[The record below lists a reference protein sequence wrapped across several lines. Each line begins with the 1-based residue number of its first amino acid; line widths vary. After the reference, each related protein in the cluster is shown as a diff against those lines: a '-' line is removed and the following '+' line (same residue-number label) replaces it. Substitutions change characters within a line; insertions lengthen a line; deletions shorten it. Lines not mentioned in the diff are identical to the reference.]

1 MLTKEMEPF
10 NELRRL
16 TRETSA
22 DHAWPMV
29 NHPSCSLLTATLLL
43 GSLPGADPVIV
54 PTAAG
59 SIQYS
64 LDTAAYAM
72 PGTWDP
78 GQPQAKDIQVMGVV
92 AGHVLVQLPVA
103 ERAGLHLERLSR
115 LSAAGPKTCYA
126 VLRESP
132 AALPNIVTHQVNL
145 RLQPGRDPD
154 HILARTG
161 SVVASAHTFL
171 PNTWRIVADAQH
183 DPLAAVH
190 LAQQLSHKDG
200 VVFAEPILMAALQ
213 LKGDPSGSP
222 LYGPGSGSIPSAQWH
237 LNPALGGN
245 HLNVRS
251 VWDFVTGANLGA
263 GVVLNLVDDGVGAH
277 PGFGSNLASSWGWS
291 FRSSTRTITLESDD
305 NHGTFCAGIAGGR
318 DGTGLGVGVA
328 PRVTIVP
335 VQMSNALFVSEE
347 IVHNASASD
356 PAQRP
361 WISSCSWGVPD
372 SGDSYVP
379 MNSTY
384 LNTLTLAAT
393 SGRSGRGALYCV
405 AIGNGRDNGD
415 NANYD
420 DWATSPFTIGVGAT
434 NRDARQTYYSEDAA
448 GLMVCAPGGESPSQG
463 MASLDRTGSDGYSDL
478 NYTLAEEGL
487 QGTSFSTPAVA
498 GGIAVLLSANPKLGR
513 RDILH
518 LLANHSAQID
528 PSDNGVTDPF
538 RRWQRNNS
546 GGASGVRRSHSVRYG
561 FGQMD
566 LAKCHG
572 ALSQWVMAPV
582 AATPLNSSLP
592 ASAVIPAGGNSA
604 PQTFTIT
611 SGTAFVTEHV
621 QLTLAFAATSRGDIS
636 FSLVSPRGTL
646 SHFARRPND
655 STSTTAST
663 TFVFTS
669 VSCWGED
676 PVGTW
681 TLTASN
687 AGAAAATLVNARLNI
702 LGYAPYPTPTVASV
716 FPANLRV
723 PATGSTV
730 QLIVTLSGQI
740 ASAGNGGSPSLVV
753 VDGQMFP
760 NSSSTSTSIEAAIPA
775 SLLTAGNHTVS
786 VATPVFDSQ
795 FTGTPGAYGVVT
807 HLASGTIPLVV
818 SSAGPTPPTI
828 TSPAA
833 GASGI
838 GSLPTFSGTADTGTT
853 VTIYEGSTLL
863 GTTVATAGS
872 WQIPCAALMEN
883 GLHNVVAFSTDT
895 ATTITTNSAILSFTV
910 GSPAIVPPA
919 VVTGS
924 TASPSIPPGFVQAPV
939 HLPRSESGGCGVGG
953 LGLAILGLLVTS
965 LGLCRRDRA
974 PRCRPRG
981 PL

>member
-1 MLTKEMEPF
+1 MVKNLCRMLLATP
-10 NELRRL
+10 
-16 TRETSA
+16 
-22 DHAWPMV
+22 
-29 NHPSCSLLTATLLL
+29 LLM
-43 GSLPGADPVIV
+43 GSVLPGADLVVV

-59 SIQYS
+59 SIQYGV
-64 LDTAAYAM
+64 DAAAYAI

-78 GQPQAKDIQVMGVV
+78 GQPQAKDAQVIGTV
-92 AGHVLVQLPVA
+92 AGHVLVRLPAA
-103 ERAGLHLERLSR
+103 ERAELHLERLSR
-115 LSAAGPKTCYA
+115 LSAAGPRACYA
-126 VLRESP
+126 VVRESP
-132 AALPNIVTHQVNL
+132 VSLPCIVTDQVNL
-145 RLQPGRDPD
+145 RLLPGRDPGR
-154 HILARTG
+154 LLEGTG
-161 SVVASAHTFL
+161 AVVRSAHAFL
-171 PNTWRIVADAQH
+171 PDTWQVVADAQR
-183 DPLAAVH
+183 DPLAAVR
-190 LAQQLSHKDG
+190 LAQRLASKDG
-200 VVFAEPILMAALQ
+200 VAFAEPVLVAALQ

-251 VWDFVTGANLGA
+251 VWDFVTSANLGA

-291 FRSSTRTITLESDD
+291 FRTSTRSITLESDD

-335 VQMSNALFVSEE
+335 VQTSNALFVSEE
-347 IVHNASASD
+347 IVHNATASD

-361 WISSCSWGVPD
+361 WISSCSWGAPD
-372 SGDSYVP
+372 TGTSYFP

-434 NRDARQTYYSEDAA
+434 NRDARQTFYSEDAA

-463 MASLDRTGSDGYSDL
+463 MASLDRTGADGYSSL
-478 NYTLAEEGL
+478 NYTLANEGL

-498 GGIAVLLSANPKLGR
+498 GGIAVLLSAKPRLGR

-518 LLANHSAQID
+518 LLANHSARID
-528 PSDNGVTDPF
+528 PSDSGVADPL
-538 RRWQRNNS
+538 RRWQSNNN

-561 FGQMD
+561 FGQLD
-566 LAKCHG
+566 LAKSHG
-572 ALSQWVMAPV
+572 ALSQWVMAP
-582 AATPLNSSLP
+582 AAAAPLNATLP
-592 ASAVIPAGGNSA
+592 ASAAIPAGGSSA
-604 PQTFTIT
+604 PQSFTIPP
-611 SGTAFVTEHV
+611 GAAFVTEHV
-621 QLTLAFAATSRGDIS
+621 QLTLAFTAARRGDIG
-636 FSLVSPRGTL
+636 FSLVSPRGTV

-669 VSCWGED
+669 VASWGED

-687 AGAAAATLVNARLNI
+687 AGMSAATLASARLTI

-716 FPANLRV
+716 FPASLRV
-723 PATGSTV
+723 PAVGSTV
-730 QLIVTLSGQI
+730 QLVVSLSGQI
-740 ASAGNGGSPSLVV
+740 AAAGNGGSPSLVV

-775 SLLTAGNHTVS
+775 SLLTVGNHS
-786 VATPVFDSQ
+786 IGVATPVFDSQ
-795 FTGTPGAYGVVT
+795 FTGTPGSYGVVS
-807 HLASGTIPLVV
+807 HLTSGTIPLVV
-818 SSAGPTPPTI
+818 SNSGPTPPTI
-828 TSPAA
+828 ASPAA
-833 GASGI
+833 GAVGV
-838 GSLPTFSGTADTGTT
+838 GSLPTFSGAADTGTT
-853 VTIYEGSTLL
+853 VTIYEGATPL
-863 GTTVATAGS
+863 GTAVATAGA
-872 WQIPCAALMEN
+872 WQIPSAVLLES
-883 GLHNVVAFSTDT
+883 GVHNVVAFSTDT
-895 ATTITTNSAILSFTV
+895 VAGITTSSTVLSFTV
-910 GSPAIVPPA
+910 GGSGITPPA
-919 VVTGS
+919 VVAGGTAGS
-924 TASPSIPPGFVQAPV
+924 SIPPGFVQAPV

-965 LGLCRRDRA
+965 LSLYRNHRAPSRRERDRF
-974 PRCRPRG
+974 
-981 PL
+981 